1 MKKVFRLAMVAI
13 ATISFVHATAQQP
26 LENSLLWEIKG
37 NGLKQSSYLYGTYHL
52 LCPEDFLIKDK
63 THIAFQKSNQL
74 VVEVDLTDTAETN
87 SLHKIL
93 STGEKISKL
102 LSKDE
107 QQRLDAALK
116 QYYSMNYAQVE
127 NVSTTILS
135 FLLVQKTIKCTDIK
149 NPEAEF
155 IKWAKEQNKTVRQ
168 LETAV
173 DQMGFLEKAFT
184 ASEVVTQIE
193 QTPAYLS
200 LSENLLKDYKAENL
214 RGLGKI
220 FSNPVYMTPEA
231 IKWMLTIRNNNWVKK
246 MPDIMN
252 EKSTFFAVG
261 AAHLVGEGGVIQ
273 LLRKQGYTVQAI
285 TQ

>member
-1 MKKVFRLAMVAI
+1 MKKVFRLALIAI
-13 ATISFVHATAQQP
+13 TTTIFTHARAQKP

-37 NGLKQSSYLYGTYHL
+37 NGLTQSSYLYGTYHL

-63 THIAFQKSNQL
+63 THKAFEKSNQL
-74 VVEVDLTDTAETN
+74 IVEVNLTDTAELN
-87 SLHKIL
+87 SLQRIL
-93 STGEKISKL
+93 SAEEKINKL

-107 QQRLDAALK
+107 QERLDAALK

-135 FLLVQKTIKCTDIK
+135 FLLVQKAVQCTNIK
-149 NPEAEF
+149 NPEIEF
-155 IKWAKEQNKTVRQ
+155 IKWAGEQNKTVGQ

-173 DQMGFLEKAFT
+173 DQLGFLEKSFT

-193 QTPAYLS
+193 QTPAYLT
-200 LSENLLKDYKAENL
+200 LSGNLLNDYKEENLQ
-214 RGLGKI
+214 GLEKV
-220 FSNPVYMTPEA
+220 FSDPVYMTPEA
-231 IKWMLTIRNNNWVKK
+231 TKWMLTIRNNNWVKK
-246 MPDIMN
+246 MPEIMR

-261 AAHLVGEGGVIQ
+261 AAHLIGKEGVIQ

-285 TQ
+285 KQ